1 MHAESDMAFL
11 DGAAR
16 RDGAAQPGIR
26 ATIRA
31 LVGRLGAPDLAAT
44 EALGLLPP
52 PLSLPGLAAA
62 SADWETGP
70 RDPAAEPE
78 ETAPTRSHRAAAAL
92 RRANAHAAYAS
103 VEGTQEAALDAAL
116 AVVEAELAAME
127 IRCAAQAEAL
137 KRLRLY
143 ANDATT
149 RALATKGLVGD
160 AEILA
165 DHRVVDRD
173 PARAGAC
180 HA

>member
-1 MHAESDMAFL
+1 MHAESDMVFL
-11 DGAAR
+11 DGAAPR
-16 RDGAAQPGIR
+16 ESAAQPGIR

-52 PLSLPGLAAA
+52 PLSMPLAAA

-78 ETAPTRSHRAAAAL
+78 ETAPTRTHRAAAAL

-103 VEGTQEAALDAAL
+103 VEGTHEAALDAAL
-116 AVVEAELAAME
+116 AVVEAELAAIE

-143 ANDATT
+143 ANDAAT